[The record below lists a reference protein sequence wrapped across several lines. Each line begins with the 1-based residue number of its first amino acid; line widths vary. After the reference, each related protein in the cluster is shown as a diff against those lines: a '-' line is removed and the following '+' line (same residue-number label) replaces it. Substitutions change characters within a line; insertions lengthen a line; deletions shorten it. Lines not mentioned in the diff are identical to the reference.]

1 VFGGFEL
8 VVLAGLLLLI
18 VGGVFW
24 AVTAS
29 RRNRVAQPP
38 LPRRLEGTAERP
50 PRTDAPQVP
59 PQQFDTRSP
68 QAGTGPSPT
77 DPAAA
82 EGIRATADAY
92 NLDLRARADAY
103 SIERQAKADALMEA
117 ARVARIEAEAEVRA
131 RRAEMREQRLD
142 LERRE
147 QRLADREERLD
158 TEARALD
165 DKARQLEEL
174 KSDLKLQRKA
184 LAGHE
189 AEHQQALERVSGL
202 TAEQAKAE
210 LVAAVE
216 HDAKRQ
222 AVLVA
227 RDIERQA
234 IREADA
240 KAQSIVVGAIQR
252 VASEQTSESVVSAVH
267 LPGDDMK
274 GRIIGRE
281 GRNIRSFEQVTGV
294 NVMIDDT
301 PESVLISCFDPVRR
315 ETARMTLTELVRDG
329 RIHPA
334 RIEEVHE
341 RSKSQIEEQCLRA
354 AEDALAEVGIS
365 DLHPA
370 LIPILGTLRYRT
382 SYGQNVLKHLIEC
395 AHIAGLMAAELQ
407 LDVAQ
412 CKRAAFLHDI
422 GKALTHEVEGSH
434 AIIGADLARKYGEH
448 PDIVH
453 AIEAHHNEVE
463 VRTVEAVLTQAADAI
478 SGSRPGAR
486 RESLEAYV
494 QRLERLEEIA
504 GAREGVDKVFAMQ
517 AGREIR
523 VMVAPDVVDD
533 IEAQVLARDIAKQI
547 EEELTYPGQIR
558 VTVVRES
565 RATETAR

>member
-1 VFGGFEL
+1 MVTGVFETLIVSGIFL
-8 VVLAGLLLLI
+8 LVLAVVVATVVILRRGRAQAA
-18 VGGVFW
+18 VSPGSGGNHDSIPGRMR
-24 AVTAS
+24 TETPS
-29 RRNRVAQPP
+29 RVATVGP
-38 LPRRLEGTAERP
+38 G
-50 PRTDAPQVP
+50 
-59 PQQFDTRSP
+59 
-68 QAGTGPSPT
+68 AGSS
-77 DPAAA
+77 
-82 EGIRATADAY
+82 ADQDRVA
-92 NLDLRARADAY
+92 
-103 SIERQAKADALMEA
+103 ERQARDEVELTELREKAETLMSEA
-117 ARVARIEAEAEVRA
+117 QTVRGEVADETRA
-131 RRAEMREQRLD
+131 QRAELREQRAE

-147 QRLADREERLD
+147 QRLSDREERLD
-158 TEARALD
+158 VEVRG
-165 DKARQLEEL
+165 LEEKILHLEEAKTDL
-174 KSDLKLQRKA
+174 KSQRKT
-184 LAGHE
+184 LAEIEGE
-189 AEHQQALERVSGL
+189 QRSTLERIAGL

-216 HDAKRQ
+216 HEAKRQ

-234 IREADA
+234 AREAA
-240 KAQSIVVGAIQR
+240 ARAQMIVVGAIQR

-281 GRNIRSFEQVTGV
+281 GRNIRAFEQVTGV

-301 PESVLISCFDPVRR
+301 PESVLLSCFDPVRR
-315 ETARMTLTELVRDG
+315 ETARMTLTELVKDG

-341 RSKSQIEEQCLRA
+341 RSKGQIQALCLRA
-354 AEDALAEVGIS
+354 AEDAMAEVGIS

-370 LIPILGTLRYRT
+370 LVPVLGTLRYRT
-382 SYGQNVLKHLIEC
+382 SYGQNVLKHLVES

-407 LDVAQ
+407 LNVAQ

-434 AIIGADLARKYGEH
+434 AIIGADLARKYGENA
-448 PDIVH
+448 DVVH

-463 VRTVEAVLTQAADAI
+463 VRTAEAVLVQAADAI

-486 RESLEAYV
+486 RESIEAYV

-504 GAREGVDKVFAMQ
+504 RTREGVDKVFAMQ

-547 EEELTYPGQIR
+547 EEELTYPGQIK

>member
-1 VFGGFEL
+1 VNGAFEALIVVGLFLLIGVVGLATL
-8 VVLAGLLLLI
+8 VVARRGRHGTGAYQPGTGHAAARPGVTQSAGSALAGDQI
-18 VGGVFW
+18 NPGDRN
-24 AVTAS
+24 AS
-29 RRNRVAQPP
+29 
-38 LPRRLEGTAERP
+38 
-50 PRTDAPQVP
+50 
-59 PQQFDTRSP
+59 
-68 QAGTGPSPT
+68 
-77 DPAAA
+77 AADDQTSS
-82 EGIRATADAY
+82 ETEVRE
-92 NLDLRARADAY
+92 LRA
-103 SIERQAKADALMEA
+103 KAEKLLASAQA
-117 ARVARIEAEAEVRA
+117 ARAEAEEESRA
-131 RRAEMREQRLD
+131 RRTELREQRAD
-142 LERRE
+142 VERRE
-147 QRLADREERLD
+147 QRLSDREERLD
-158 TEARALD
+158 GDIRGLE
-165 DKARQLEEL
+165 DKSRQLEEL
-174 KSDLKLQRKA
+174 KNELKNQRRM
-184 LAGHE
+184 LAELE
-189 AEHQQALERVSGL
+189 AQEQSRLERIAGL

-210 LVAAVE
+210 LVASVG

-222 AVLVA
+222 AVLLA

-234 IREADA
+234 VREADA
-240 KAQSIVVGAIQR
+240 RAQQIVVGAIQR
-252 VASEQTSESVVSAVH
+252 LASELTSESVVSAVH

-281 GRNIRSFEQVTGV
+281 GRNIRAFEQVTGV

-301 PESVLISCFDPVRR
+301 PEAVLLSCFDPVRR
-315 ETARMTLTELVRDG
+315 ETARMTLTELVADG

-341 RSKSQIEEQCLRA
+341 RSKSQIQAQCLRA
-354 AEDALAEVGIS
+354 AEDAMAEVGIS

-370 LIPILGTLRYRT
+370 LVPVLGTLRYRT
-382 SYGQNVLKHLIEC
+382 SYGQNVLKHLVES
-395 AHIAGLMAAELQ
+395 AHIATLMAAELG
-407 LDVAQ
+407 LDVAH

-434 AIIGADLARKYGEH
+434 AIVGADLARKYGEH
-448 PDIVH
+448 ADVVH

-463 VRTVEAVLTQAADAI
+463 VRTVEAVLVQAADAI

-486 RESLEAYV
+486 RESIEAYV

-547 EEELTYPGQIR
+547 EEELTYPGQIK

>member
-1 VFGGFEL
+1 
-8 VVLAGLLLLI
+8 
-18 VGGVFW
+18 VGGVFEALIVVGLFLLI
-24 AVTAS
+24 AVVGLATLVMA
-29 RRNRVAQPP
+29 RRGRHSTSVYQP
-38 LPRRLEGTAERP
+38 GTTQPGTTQRKTTGSAFGS
-50 PRTDAPQVP
+50 TSGATLGD
-59 PQQFDTRSP
+59 
-68 QAGTGPSPT
+68 QADRGDGDS
-77 DPAAA
+77 AA
-82 EGIRATADAY
+82 EQQPRSEAEVQE
-92 NLDLRARADAY
+92 LRV
-103 SIERQAKADALMEA
+103 KAEKLLASAQA
-117 ARVARIEAEAEVRA
+117 ARAEAEEESRA
-131 RRAEMREQRLD
+131 RRTELREQRAD
-142 LERRE
+142 VERRE
-147 QRLADREERLD
+147 QRLSDREERLD
-158 TEARALD
+158 NDIRGLE
-165 DKARQLEEL
+165 DKSRQLDEL
-174 KSDLKLQRKA
+174 KNELKNQRRM
-184 LAGHE
+184 LTELE
-189 AEHQQALERVSGL
+189 AQQQSTLERIAGL

-210 LVAAVE
+210 LVASVG

-222 AVLVA
+222 AVLLA

-234 IREADA
+234 VRESDA
-240 KAQSIVVGAIQR
+240 RAQQIVVGAIQR
-252 VASEQTSESVVSAVH
+252 LASELTSESVVSAVH

-281 GRNIRSFEQVTGV
+281 GRNIRAFEQVTGV

-301 PESVLISCFDPVRR
+301 PEAVLLSCFDPVRR
-315 ETARMTLTELVRDG
+315 ETARMTLTELVADG

-341 RSKSQIEEQCLRA
+341 RSKSQIQAQCLRA
-354 AEDALAEVGIS
+354 AEDAMAEVGIS

-370 LIPILGTLRYRT
+370 LVPVLGTLRYRT
-382 SYGQNVLKHLIEC
+382 SYGQNVLKHLVES
-395 AHIAGLMAAELQ
+395 AHIAALMAAELG
-407 LDVAQ
+407 LDVAH

-434 AIIGADLARKYGEH
+434 AIVGADLARKYGEH
-448 PDIVH
+448 ADVVH

-463 VRTVEAVLTQAADAI
+463 VRTVEAVLVQAADAI

-486 RESLEAYV
+486 RESIEAYV

-504 GAREGVDKVFAMQ
+504 AAREGVDKVFAMQ

-547 EEELTYPGQIR
+547 EEELTYPGQIK

>member
-1 VFGGFEL
+1 MSGVFEAL
-8 VVLAGLLLLI
+8 VVIGLFLLI
-18 VGGVFW
+18 
-24 AVTAS
+24 AVVALATVVMARRSRHNSAGYQTRAVNSAAS
-29 RRNRVAQPP
+29 TLAI
-38 LPRRLEGTAERP
+38 GTGSVP
-50 PRTDAPQVP
+50 TPSSRTD
-59 PQQFDTRSP
+59 RSP
-68 QAGTGPSPT
+68 AVSTAMQPGQSE
-77 DPAAA
+77 A
-82 EGIRATADAY
+82 EVEE
-92 NLDLRARADAY
+92 LRA
-103 SIERQAKADALMEA
+103 KAEKLLASAEA
-117 ARVARIEAEAEVRA
+117 ARTEAEEESRA
-131 RRAEMREQRLD
+131 RRTELREQRAD

-147 QRLADREERLD
+147 QRLSDREERLD
-158 TEARALD
+158 ADIRMLEE
-165 DKARQLEEL
+165 KGRQLEEL
-174 KSDLKLQRKA
+174 KSELESQRRTLADL
-184 LAGHE
+184 E
-189 AEHQQALERVSGL
+189 AEQQTSLERIAGL

-210 LVAAVE
+210 LVSAVT

-222 AVLVA
+222 AVLLA

-234 IREADA
+234 AREADA
-240 KAQSIVVGAIQR
+240 RSQQIIVGAIQR
-252 VASEQTSESVVSAVH
+252 LASELTSESVVSAVH

-281 GRNIRSFEQVTGV
+281 GRNIRAFEQVTGV

-301 PESVLISCFDPVRR
+301 PEAVLLSCFDPVRR
-315 ETARMTLTELVRDG
+315 ETARMTLTELVADG

-341 RSKSQIEEQCLRA
+341 RSKSQIQAQCLRA
-354 AEDALAEVGIS
+354 AEDAMAEVGIS

-370 LIPILGTLRYRT
+370 LVPVLGTLRYRT
-382 SYGQNVLKHLIEC
+382 SYGQNVLKHLVES
-395 AHIAGLMAAELQ
+395 AHIAGLMAAELR
-407 LDVAQ
+407 LDVAH

-434 AIIGADLARKYGEH
+434 AIVGADLARKYGEH
-448 PDIVH
+448 ADVVH

-463 VRTVEAVLTQAADAI
+463 ARTVEAVLVQAADAI

-486 RESLEAYV
+486 RESIEAYV

-523 VMVAPDVVDD
+523 VMVAPEIVDD

-547 EEELTYPGQIR
+547 EEELTYPGQIK

>member
-1 VFGGFEL
+1 MNGVFEAL
-8 VVLAGLLLLI
+8 IVVGLFLLI
-18 VGGVFW
+18 AVVGLATMVMARRGRHTVGGYPSGTVH
-24 AVTAS
+24 TTTS
-29 RRNRVAQPP
+29 T
-38 LPRRLEGTAERP
+38 PRPNSTSSLVSGTHIDRDGDSATEEEARSEAEVEELRAKAERLLVS
-50 PRTDAPQVP
+50 AQ
-59 PQQFDTRSP
+59 
-68 QAGTGPSPT
+68 
-77 DPAAA
+77 
-82 EGIRATADAY
+82 TA
-92 NLDLRARADAY
+92 R
-103 SIERQAKADALMEA
+103 
-117 ARVARIEAEAEVRA
+117 AEAEEESRA
-131 RRAEMREQRLD
+131 RRTELREQRAD

-147 QRLADREERLD
+147 QRLSDREERLD
-158 TEARALD
+158 TDIRELE
-165 DKARQLEEL
+165 DKSRQLEEL
-174 KSDLKLQRKA
+174 NNELKDQRLM
-184 LAGHE
+184 LAELE
-189 AEHQQALERVSGL
+189 AQQQSTLERIAGL

-210 LVAAVE
+210 VVATVA

-234 IREADA
+234 VREADA
-240 KAQSIVVGAIQR
+240 RAQQIIVGAIQR
-252 VASEQTSESVVSAVH
+252 LASELTSESVVSAVH

-281 GRNIRSFEQVTGV
+281 GRNIRAFEQVTGV

-301 PESVLISCFDPVRR
+301 PEAVLLSCFDPVRR
-315 ETARMTLTELVRDG
+315 ETARITLSELVADG

-341 RSKSQIEEQCLRA
+341 RSKSQIQAQCLRA
-354 AEDALAEVGIS
+354 AEDAMAEVGIS

-370 LIPILGTLRYRT
+370 LVPVLGTLRYRT
-382 SYGQNVLKHLIEC
+382 SYGQNVLKHLVES
-395 AHIAGLMAAELQ
+395 AHIAGLMAGELG
-407 LDVAQ
+407 LDVAH

-434 AIIGADLARKYGEH
+434 AIVGADLARKYGENA
-448 PDIVH
+448 DVVH

-463 VRTVEAVLTQAADAI
+463 VRTVEAVLVQAADAI

-486 RESLEAYV
+486 RESVEAYV

-504 GAREGVDKVFAMQ
+504 AARDGVDKVFAMQ

-547 EEELTYPGQIR
+547 EEELTYPGQIK

>member
-1 VFGGFEL
+1 MSGVFEAL
-8 VVLAGLLLLI
+8 VVVGLFLLI
-18 VGGVFW
+18 AVVGVATMVMVRRSRHNAAGYQNKTLHSTSSTLG
-24 AVTAS
+24 ALPSRPGSQAAAS
-29 RRNRVAQPP
+29 SQ
-38 LPRRLEGTAERP
+38 L
-50 PRTDAPQVP
+50 D
-59 PQQFDTRSP
+59 RSD
-68 QAGTGPSPT
+68 GES
-77 DPAAA
+77 AAA
-82 EGIRATADAY
+82 EPGR
-92 NLDLRARADAY
+92 
-103 SIERQAKADALMEA
+103 S
-117 ARVARIEAEAEVRA
+117 EAEVEELHAKAEKLLLSAETARTEAEEESRA
-131 RRAEMREQRLD
+131 RRTELREQRAD

-147 QRLADREERLD
+147 QRLSDREERLD
-158 TEARALD
+158 ADIRVLEE
-165 DKARQLEEL
+165 KGRQLEEL
-174 KSDLKLQRKA
+174 KNELKSQRRILADL
-184 LAGHE
+184 E
-189 AEHQQALERVSGL
+189 TEQQTSLERIAGL

-210 LVAAVE
+210 LVTAVT

-222 AVLVA
+222 AVLLA

-234 IREADA
+234 AREADSR
-240 KAQSIVVGAIQR
+240 AQQIIVGAIQR
-252 VASEQTSESVVSAVH
+252 LGSELTSESVVSAVH

-281 GRNIRSFEQVTGV
+281 GRNIRAFEQVTGV

-301 PESVLISCFDPVRR
+301 PEAVLLSCFDPVRR
-315 ETARMTLTELVRDG
+315 ETARMTLTELVADG

-341 RSKSQIEEQCLRA
+341 RSKSQIQAQCLRA
-354 AEDALAEVGIS
+354 AEDAMAEVGIA

-370 LIPILGTLRYRT
+370 LVPVLGTLRYRT
-382 SYGQNVLKHLIEC
+382 SYGQNVLKHLVES
-395 AHIAGLMAAELQ
+395 AHIAGLMAAELR
-407 LDVAQ
+407 LDVAH

-434 AIIGADLARKYGEH
+434 AIVGADLARKYGEH
-448 PDIVH
+448 ADVVH

-463 VRTVEAVLTQAADAI
+463 VRTVEAVLVQAADAI

-486 RESLEAYV
+486 RESIEAYV

-523 VMVAPDVVDD
+523 VMVAPDLVDD

-547 EEELTYPGQIR
+547 EEELTYPGQIK

>member
-1 VFGGFEL
+1 M
-8 VVLAGLLLLI
+8 
-18 VGGVFW
+18 GGVFEALIVVGLFLLI
-24 AVTAS
+24 AVVGLATLVMA
-29 RRNRVAQPP
+29 RRGRHSTSVYQPGTAQPGTTQRRTTGSAFGSTSGTT
-38 LPRRLEGTAERP
+38 LGDQANRGDGDSAEQQPRSEAEVQELRIK
-50 PRTDAPQVP
+50 
-59 PQQFDTRSP
+59 
-68 QAGTGPSPT
+68 
-77 DPAAA
+77 A
-82 EGIRATADAY
+82 EKLLASA
-92 NLDLRARADAY
+92 
-103 SIERQAKADALMEA
+103 QA
-117 ARVARIEAEAEVRA
+117 ARAEAEEESRA
-131 RRAEMREQRLD
+131 RRTELREQRAD
-142 LERRE
+142 VERRE
-147 QRLADREERLD
+147 QRLSDREERLD
-158 TEARALD
+158 SDIRGLE
-165 DKARQLEEL
+165 DKSRQLEEL
-174 KSDLKLQRKA
+174 KNELKNQRRM
-184 LAGHE
+184 LAELE
-189 AEHQQALERVSGL
+189 AQQQSTLERIAGL

-210 LVAAVE
+210 LVASVG

-222 AVLVA
+222 AVLLA

-234 IREADA
+234 VREADA
-240 KAQSIVVGAIQR
+240 RAQQIVVGAIQR
-252 VASEQTSESVVSAVH
+252 LASELTSESVVSAVH

-281 GRNIRSFEQVTGV
+281 GRNIRAFEQVTGV

-301 PESVLISCFDPVRR
+301 PEAVLLSCFDPVRR
-315 ETARMTLTELVRDG
+315 ETARMTLTELVADG

-341 RSKSQIEEQCLRA
+341 RSKSQIQAQCLRA
-354 AEDALAEVGIS
+354 AEDAMAEVGIS

-370 LIPILGTLRYRT
+370 LVPVLGTLRYRT
-382 SYGQNVLKHLIEC
+382 SYGQNVLKHLVES
-395 AHIAGLMAAELQ
+395 AHIAALMAAELG
-407 LDVAQ
+407 LDVAH

-434 AIIGADLARKYGEH
+434 AIVGADLARKYGEH
-448 PDIVH
+448 ADVVH

-463 VRTVEAVLTQAADAI
+463 VRTVEAVLVQAADAI

-486 RESLEAYV
+486 RESIEAYV

-504 GAREGVDKVFAMQ
+504 AAREGVDKVFAMQ

-547 EEELTYPGQIR
+547 EEELTYPGQIK

>member
-1 VFGGFEL
+1 
-8 VVLAGLLLLI
+8 
-18 VGGVFW
+18 VGGVFEALIVVGLFLLI
-24 AVTAS
+24 AVVGLATLVMA
-29 RRNRVAQPP
+29 RRGRHAGGADQHHAGGADQRSAGVYQPGTGQP
-38 LPRRLEGTAERP
+38 GTA
-50 PRTDAPQVP
+50 V
-59 PQQFDTRSP
+59 RSP
-68 QAGTGPSPT
+68 SGATLGDEIDRGEGDS
-77 DPAAA
+77 AA
-82 EGIRATADAY
+82 EGESQAEVQV
-92 NLDLRARADAY
+92 LRT
-103 SIERQAKADALMEA
+103 KAEKLLASAQA
-117 ARVARIEAEAEVRA
+117 ARAEAEEESRA
-131 RRAEMREQRLD
+131 GRTEIREQRAD

-147 QRLADREERLD
+147 QRLSDREERLD
-158 TEARALD
+158 TDIRGLE
-165 DKARQLEEL
+165 DKSRQLEEL
-174 KSDLKLQRKA
+174 KNELKNQRRM
-184 LAGHE
+184 LTELE
-189 AEHQQALERVSGL
+189 AQQQSTLERIAGL

-210 LVAAVE
+210 LVASVG

-222 AVLVA
+222 AVLLA

-234 IREADA
+234 VREADA
-240 KAQSIVVGAIQR
+240 RAQQIVVGAIQR
-252 VASEQTSESVVSAVH
+252 LASELTSESVVSAVH

-281 GRNIRSFEQVTGV
+281 GRNIRAFEQVTGV

-301 PESVLISCFDPVRR
+301 PEAVLLSCFDPVRR
-315 ETARMTLTELVRDG
+315 ETARMTLTELVADG

-341 RSKSQIEEQCLRA
+341 RSKSQIQAQCLRA
-354 AEDALAEVGIS
+354 AEDAMAEVGIS

-370 LIPILGTLRYRT
+370 LVPVLGTLRYRT
-382 SYGQNVLKHLIEC
+382 SYGQNVLKHLVES
-395 AHIAGLMAAELQ
+395 AHIAALMAAELG
-407 LDVAQ
+407 LDIAH

-434 AIIGADLARKYGEH
+434 AIVGADLARKYGEH
-448 PDIVH
+448 ADVVH

-463 VRTVEAVLTQAADAI
+463 VRTVEAVLVQAADAI

-486 RESLEAYV
+486 RESIEAYV

-504 GAREGVDKVFAMQ
+504 AARDGVDKVFAMQ

-547 EEELTYPGQIR
+547 EEELTYPGQIK

>member
-1 VFGGFEL
+1 
-8 VVLAGLLLLI
+8 
-18 VGGVFW
+18 VGGVFEALIVVGLFLLI
-24 AVTAS
+24 AVVGLATLVMA
-29 RRNRVAQPP
+29 RRGRHAGGADQHHAGGADQHSAGVYQPGTGQP
-38 LPRRLEGTAERP
+38 GTA
-50 PRTDAPQVP
+50 V
-59 PQQFDTRSP
+59 RSP
-68 QAGTGPSPT
+68 SGATLGDEIDRGEGDS
-77 DPAAA
+77 AA
-82 EGIRATADAY
+82 EGESQAEVQV
-92 NLDLRARADAY
+92 LRT
-103 SIERQAKADALMEA
+103 KAEKLLASAQA
-117 ARVARIEAEAEVRA
+117 ARAEAEEESRA
-131 RRAEMREQRLD
+131 RRTEIREQRAD

-147 QRLADREERLD
+147 QRLSDREERLD
-158 TEARALD
+158 TDIRGLE
-165 DKARQLEEL
+165 DKSRQLEEL
-174 KSDLKLQRKA
+174 KNELKNQRRM
-184 LAGHE
+184 LTELE
-189 AEHQQALERVSGL
+189 AQQQSTLERIAGL

-210 LVAAVE
+210 LVASVG

-222 AVLVA
+222 AVLLA

-234 IREADA
+234 VREADA
-240 KAQSIVVGAIQR
+240 RAQQIVVGAIQR
-252 VASEQTSESVVSAVH
+252 LASELTSESVVSAVH

-281 GRNIRSFEQVTGV
+281 GRNIRAFEQVTGV

-301 PESVLISCFDPVRR
+301 PEAVLLSCFDPVRR
-315 ETARMTLTELVRDG
+315 ETARMTLTELVADG

-341 RSKSQIEEQCLRA
+341 RSKSQIQAQCLRA
-354 AEDALAEVGIS
+354 AEDAMAEVGIS

-370 LIPILGTLRYRT
+370 LVPVLGTLRYRT
-382 SYGQNVLKHLIEC
+382 SYGQNVLKHLVES
-395 AHIAGLMAAELQ
+395 AHIAALMAAELG
-407 LDVAQ
+407 LDIAH

-434 AIIGADLARKYGEH
+434 AIVGADLARKYGEH
-448 PDIVH
+448 ADVVH

-463 VRTVEAVLTQAADAI
+463 VRTVEAVLVQAADAI

-486 RESLEAYV
+486 RESIEAYV

-504 GAREGVDKVFAMQ
+504 AARDGVDKVFAMQ

-547 EEELTYPGQIR
+547 EEELTYPGQIK

>member
-1 VFGGFEL
+1 VSGVFE
-8 VVLAGLLLLI
+8 ALI
-18 VGGVFW
+18 VVGLFLLTAVVGLATVAMVRRGHHDSTGGNQHG
-24 AVTAS
+24 ATRSTAS
-29 RRNRVAQPP
+29 TL
-38 LPRRLEGTAERP
+38 LPSTG
-50 PRTDAPQVP
+50 
-59 PQQFDTRSP
+59 SP
-68 QAGTGPSPT
+68 SAAGTRIARADV
-77 DPAAA
+77 DP
-82 EGIRATADAY
+82 DAKEESSSEEE
-92 NLDLRARADAY
+92 LEDLRAKAQTLLASAQTARAETEEE
-103 SIERQAKADALMEA
+103 S
-117 ARVARIEAEAEVRA
+117 RA
-131 RRAEMREQRLD
+131 RRTEIRELRAD

-147 QRLADREERLD
+147 QRLSDREERLD
-158 TEARALD
+158 SDVRGLE
-165 DKARQLEEL
+165 DKTRQLEEIKNEL
-174 KSDLKLQRKA
+174 KNQRRMLDDLETQRQ
-184 LAGHE
+184 L
-189 AEHQQALERVSGL
+189 ALERIAGL
-202 TAEQAKAE
+202 TAEQAKSE
-210 LVAAVE
+210 LVAAVA

-222 AVLVA
+222 AVLLA

-234 IREADA
+234 VREADA
-240 KAQSIVVGAIQR
+240 RAQMIVVGAIQR
-252 VASEQTSESVVSAVH
+252 LASELTSESVVSAVH

-281 GRNIRSFEQVTGV
+281 GRNIRAFEQVTGV

-301 PESVLISCFDPVRR
+301 PEAVLLSCFDPVRR
-315 ETARMTLTELVRDG
+315 ETARMTLTELVADG

-341 RSKSQIEEQCLRA
+341 RSKSQIQAQCLRA
-354 AEDALAEVGIS
+354 AEDAMAEVGIS

-370 LIPILGTLRYRT
+370 LVPVLGTLRYRT
-382 SYGQNVLKHLIEC
+382 SYGQNVLKHLVES
-395 AHIAGLMAAELQ
+395 AHIAALMAAELG
-407 LDVAQ
+407 LDVAH

-434 AIIGADLARKYGEH
+434 AIVGADLARKYGENA
-448 PDIVH
+448 DVVH

-463 VRTVEAVLTQAADAI
+463 VRTVEAVLVQAADAI

-486 RESLEAYV
+486 RESIEAYV

-504 GAREGVDKVFAMQ
+504 AAREGVDKVFAMQ

-547 EEELTYPGQIR
+547 EEELTYPGQIK

>member
-1 VFGGFEL
+1 MSGVFQAL
-8 VVLAGLLLLI
+8 VVVGLFLLI
-18 VGGVFW
+18 AVVGLATIVM
-24 AVTAS
+24 ARRVRHSAS
-29 RRNRVAQPP
+29 PYQTGSGNPTVAA
-38 LPRRLEGTAERP
+38 PRSGSGANLVSGAQN
-50 PRTDAPQVP
+50 DL
-59 PQQFDTRSP
+59 DDGDS
-68 QAGTGPSPT
+68 
-77 DPAAA
+77 AA
-82 EGIRATADAY
+82 EESVRSEAEVEE
-92 NLDLRARADAY
+92 LRARAEKLLA
-103 SIERQAKADALMEA
+103 SAQS
-117 ARVARIEAEAEVRA
+117 ARAEAEEESRA
-131 RRAEMREQRLD
+131 RRTELREQRAD

-147 QRLADREERLD
+147 QRLSDREERLD
-158 TEARALD
+158 TDIRALEE
-165 DKARQLEEL
+165 KSRQLEEL
-174 KSDLKLQRKA
+174 KNELKNQRRM
-184 LAGHE
+184 LENLE
-189 AEHQQALERVSGL
+189 AEHQVTLERIAGL

-210 LVAAVE
+210 LVAGVA

-222 AVLVA
+222 AVLLA

-234 IREADA
+234 TREADA
-240 KAQSIVVGAIQR
+240 RAQQITVGAIQR
-252 VASEQTSESVVSAVH
+252 LASELTSESVVSAVH

-281 GRNIRSFEQVTGV
+281 GRNIRAFEQVTGV

-301 PESVLISCFDPVRR
+301 PEAVLLSCFDPVRR
-315 ETARMTLTELVRDG
+315 ETARMTLTELVADG

-341 RSKSQIEEQCLRA
+341 RSKSQIQAQCLRA
-354 AEDALAEVGIS
+354 AEDAMAEVGIS

-370 LIPILGTLRYRT
+370 LVPVLGTLRYRT
-382 SYGQNVLKHLIEC
+382 SYGQNVLKHLVES
-395 AHIAGLMAAELQ
+395 AHIAALMAAELR
-407 LDVAQ
+407 LDVAH

-434 AIIGADLARKYGEH
+434 AIVGADLARKYGEH
-448 PDIVH
+448 ADVVH

-463 VRTVEAVLTQAADAI
+463 VRTVEAVLVQAADAI

-486 RESLEAYV
+486 RESIEAYV

-504 GAREGVDKVFAMQ
+504 GARDGVDKVFAMQ

-547 EEELTYPGQIR
+547 EEELTYPGQIK

>member
-1 VFGGFEL
+1 VNGAFEALIVVGLFLLIGVVGLATLVMARRVRQGTGAYQPGTAHAGGRPG
-8 VVLAGLLLLI
+8 VTQAAGSALAGDQTNRGDRNASAADDQTSSETEVRELRTKAEKLL
-18 VGGVFW
+18 
-24 AVTAS
+24 AS
-29 RRNRVAQPP
+29 AQ
-38 LPRRLEGTAERP
+38 
-50 PRTDAPQVP
+50 
-59 PQQFDTRSP
+59 
-68 QAGTGPSPT
+68 
-77 DPAAA
+77 
-82 EGIRATADAY
+82 
-92 NLDLRARADAY
+92 
-103 SIERQAKADALMEA
+103 A
-117 ARVARIEAEAEVRA
+117 ARAEAEEESRA
-131 RRAEMREQRLD
+131 RRTELREQRAD
-142 LERRE
+142 VERRE
-147 QRLADREERLD
+147 QRLSDREERLD
-158 TEARALD
+158 GDIRGLE
-165 DKARQLEEL
+165 DKSRQLEEL
-174 KSDLKLQRKA
+174 KNELKNQRRM
-184 LAGHE
+184 LAELE
-189 AEHQQALERVSGL
+189 AQEQSTLERIAGL

-210 LVAAVE
+210 LVASVG

-222 AVLVA
+222 AVLLA

-234 IREADA
+234 VREADA
-240 KAQSIVVGAIQR
+240 RAQQIVVGAIQR
-252 VASEQTSESVVSAVH
+252 LASELTSESVVSAVH

-281 GRNIRSFEQVTGV
+281 GRNIRAFEQVTGV

-301 PESVLISCFDPVRR
+301 PEAVLLSCFDPVRR
-315 ETARMTLTELVRDG
+315 ETARMTLTELVADG

-341 RSKSQIEEQCLRA
+341 RSKSQIQAQCLRA
-354 AEDALAEVGIS
+354 AEDAMAEVGIS

-370 LIPILGTLRYRT
+370 LVPVLGTLRYRT
-382 SYGQNVLKHLIEC
+382 SYGQNVLKHLVES
-395 AHIAGLMAAELQ
+395 AHIAALMAAELG
-407 LDVAQ
+407 LDVAH

-434 AIIGADLARKYGEH
+434 AIVGADLARKYGEH
-448 PDIVH
+448 GDVVH

-463 VRTVEAVLTQAADAI
+463 VRTVEAVLVQAADAI

-486 RESLEAYV
+486 RESIEAYV

-547 EEELTYPGQIR
+547 EEELTYPGQIK

>member
-1 VFGGFEL
+1 MTGVFQAL
-8 VVLAGLLLLI
+8 VVVGLFLLTAVVAVATAVMVRRGHHDTADGSQSGAAHSTGSTLLSI
-18 VGGVFW
+18 PSSSGTTQVGGSDVDSN
-24 AVTAS
+24 AKTDTS
-29 RRNRVAQPP
+29 SEDD
-38 LPRRLEGTAERP
+38 LE
-50 PRTDAPQVP
+50 
-59 PQQFDTRSP
+59 
-68 QAGTGPSPT
+68 
-77 DPAAA
+77 
-82 EGIRATADAY
+82 
-92 NLDLRARADAY
+92 DLRAK
-103 SIERQAKADALMEA
+103 AKTLLASAQT
-117 ARVARIEAEAEVRA
+117 ARAEAEEESRA
-131 RRAEMREQRLD
+131 RRTELRELRAD

-147 QRLADREERLD
+147 QRLSDREERLD
-158 TEARALD
+158 ADVRGLEDKTKQLDELKNELKNQRRALAD
-165 DKARQLEEL
+165 LESQQQLT
-174 KSDLKLQRKA
+174 
-184 LAGHE
+184 
-189 AEHQQALERVSGL
+189 LERIAGM
-202 TAEQAKAE
+202 TAEQAKSE
-210 LVAAVE
+210 LVAAVA

-234 IREADA
+234 TREADA
-240 KAQSIVVGAIQR
+240 RAQMIIVGAIQR
-252 VASEQTSESVVSAVH
+252 LASELTSESVVSAVH

-281 GRNIRSFEQVTGV
+281 GRNIRAFEQVTGV

-301 PESVLISCFDPVRR
+301 PEAVLLSCFDPVRR
-315 ETARMTLTELVRDG
+315 ETARMTLTELVADG

-341 RSKSQIEEQCLRA
+341 RSKSQIQAQCLRA
-354 AEDALAEVGIS
+354 AEDAMAEVGIS

-370 LIPILGTLRYRT
+370 LVPVLGTLRYRT
-382 SYGQNVLKHLIEC
+382 SYGQNVLKHLVES
-395 AHIAGLMAAELQ
+395 AHIAALMAAELG
-407 LDVAQ
+407 LDVAH
-412 CKRAAFLHDI
+412 CKRAAFLHDL

-434 AIIGADLARKYGEH
+434 AIVGADLARKYGEH
-448 PDIVH
+448 ADVVH

-463 VRTVEAVLTQAADAI
+463 VRTVEAVLVQAADAI

-486 RESLEAYV
+486 RESIEAYV

-504 GAREGVDKVFAMQ
+504 GARDGVDKVFAMQ

-547 EEELTYPGQIR
+547 EEELTYPGQIK

>member
-1 VFGGFEL
+1 MVDLGVFEIL
-8 VVLAGLLLLI
+8 VLAGIFLL
-18 VGGVFW
+18 VV
-24 AVTAS
+24 V
-29 RRNRVAQPP
+29 VAAIGF
-38 LPRRLEGTAERP
+38 LTYKRYNNKSESSDNFAAE
-50 PRTDAPQVP
+50 DVSLADDPQM
-59 PQQFDTRSP
+59 
-68 QAGTGPSPT
+68 
-77 DPAAA
+77 AAA
-82 EGIRATADAY
+82 EVAAVS
-92 NLDLRARADAY
+92 LRT
-103 SIERQAKADALMEA
+103 
-117 ARVARIEAEAEVRA
+117 EAEVYAAQVRA
-131 RRAEMREQRLD
+131 KAESQLEAAKGARHDLDEEHRQRRNELRDQRLEV
-142 LERRE
+142 ERRE

-158 TEARALD
+158 SDNRALEE
-165 DKARQLEEL
+165 KARHLDVTKAEL
-174 KSDLKLQRKA
+174 KAQRRALQDAEADLQ
-184 LAGHE
+184 H
-189 AEHQQALERVSGL
+189 ALERIAGL

-222 AVLVA
+222 AVILA
-227 RDIERQA
+227 RDIEREATKQA
-234 IREADA
+234 ESR
-240 KAQSIVVGAIQR
+240 AQMIVVGAIQR

-281 GRNIRSFEQVTGV
+281 GRNIRAFEQVTGV

-301 PESVLISCFDPVRR
+301 PESVLLSCFDPVRR
-315 ETARMTLTELVRDG
+315 ETARMTLTELVKDG

-341 RSKSQIEEQCLRA
+341 RSKGQIEQQCLRA

-370 LIPILGTLRYRT
+370 LVPILGSLRYRT
-382 SYGQNVLKHLIEC
+382 SYGQNVLKHLVESG
-395 AHIAGLMAAELQ
+395 HIAGLMAAELG
-407 LDVAQ
+407 LDIVQ
-412 CKRAAFLHDI
+412 CRRAAFLHDI

-463 VRTVEAVLTQAADAI
+463 AKTVEAVLVQAADAV

-486 RESLEAYV
+486 RESIEAYV
-494 QRLERLEEIA
+494 QRLEKLEGLA
-504 GAREGVDKVFAMQ
+504 SAHDGVDKVFAMQ

-523 VMVAPDVVDD
+523 VMVAPEQVDD
-533 IEAQVLARDIAKQI
+533 IEAQVLARDLAKQI
-547 EEELTYPGQIR
+547 EEELTYPGQIK
-558 VTVVRES
+558 VVVVRES

>member
-1 VFGGFEL
+1 M
-8 VVLAGLLLLI
+8 
-18 VGGVFW
+18 GGVFEALIVVGLFLLI
-24 AVTAS
+24 AVVGLATLVMA
-29 RRNRVAQPP
+29 RRGRHSTGVYQPGAA
-38 LPRRLEGTAERP
+38 GTAQHKTTGSAFRSISGTTSGDQGERG
-50 PRTDAPQVP
+50 DG
-59 PQQFDTRSP
+59 DS
-68 QAGTGPSPT
+68 
-77 DPAAA
+77 
-82 EGIRATADAY
+82 TADEQ
-92 NLDLRARADAY
+92 RR
-103 SIERQAKADALMEA
+103 S
-117 ARVARIEAEAEVRA
+117 EAEVQELRNKAEKLLESAQAARTEAEEESRA
-131 RRAEMREQRLD
+131 RRTELREQRAD

-147 QRLADREERLD
+147 QRLSDREERLD
-158 TEARALD
+158 SDIRGLE
-165 DKARQLEEL
+165 DKSRQLEEL
-174 KSDLKLQRKA
+174 KNELKNQRRM
-184 LAGHE
+184 LIELE
-189 AEHQQALERVSGL
+189 AQQQSTLERIAGL

-210 LVAAVE
+210 LVASVG

-222 AVLVA
+222 AVLLA

-234 IREADA
+234 VREADA
-240 KAQSIVVGAIQR
+240 RAQQIVVGAIQR
-252 VASEQTSESVVSAVH
+252 LASELTSESVVSAVH

-281 GRNIRSFEQVTGV
+281 GRNIRAFEQVTGV

-301 PESVLISCFDPVRR
+301 PEAVLLSCFDPVRR
-315 ETARMTLTELVRDG
+315 ETARMTLTELVADG

-341 RSKSQIEEQCLRA
+341 RSKSQIQAQCLRA
-354 AEDALAEVGIS
+354 AEDAMAEVGVS

-370 LIPILGTLRYRT
+370 LVPVLGTLRYRT
-382 SYGQNVLKHLIEC
+382 SYGQNVLKHLVES
-395 AHIAGLMAAELQ
+395 AHIAALMAAELG
-407 LDVAQ
+407 LDVAH

-434 AIIGADLARKYGEH
+434 AIVGADLARKYGEH
-448 PDIVH
+448 ADIVH

-463 VRTVEAVLTQAADAI
+463 VRTVEAVLVQAADAI

-486 RESLEAYV
+486 RESIEAYV
-494 QRLERLEEIA
+494 QRLERLEEMA
-504 GAREGVDKVFAMQ
+504 ASREGVDKVFAMQ

-547 EEELTYPGQIR
+547 EEELTYPGQIK